1 MKGIAL
7 VVSGVVGAALVGSL
21 AYAGAQDCPSIDDL
35 KSYRPPQ
42 ATRVFAVDGSRLAD
56 LSHERRVIVELNE
69 VPNAVANGFVAV
81 EDRRFWNHRGV
92 DIRGAG
98 RAVWRNV
105 SSASMREGF
114 STLTMQLTRNVYPE
128 ALPRSDRMRRKVCE
142 VRLAGRIEDELG
154 KREIL
159 RLYLNQIYMG
169 DGLYGVEEAAR
180 AFFGKSVRGVTLAE
194 AALIVGLAKNPEGYN
209 PRRHPLRAID
219 RRNVVLD
226 VLAREGVVT
235 RDEATK
241 AKSAP
246 LRLAPPLEAAG
257 PAPYVVAAV
266 RRELR
271 ERYGSDADIMGLRV
285 YTGIDPAI
293 QRAAHEA
300 LLAQLRRIENG
311 EFGRYRHDAAPSGRL
326 DPAQGSGSPYLQGTV
341 VVMDVHT
348 GAIRA
353 LVGGRDFTHSSYDR
367 ALTARRQPG
376 SAFKPIVYA
385 AALNRGLTPS
395 TIVETT
401 PVMLADGG
409 APVWRPEDLVP
420 DSVTSLSVR
429 DALALSS
436 NHAAVRIGEQA
447 GIDNVVHMARA
458 LGLTTPIPS
467 YPSIFLGSAEV
478 IPAEFTAA
486 YATLANG
493 GRSVRPTLITRIDD
507 ARGNV
512 LWQAEAAQ
520 RQVVDAGVA
529 FLTTS
534 MMEGVVDH
542 GTGAAV
548 RRAGFW
554 LPAAGKT
561 GTTNEAKDV
570 WFAGATPDLAAAVWI
585 GFDQPKQIL
594 ANASGGRLAAPV
606 WAEVMKTAYD
616 GRPAPGSWQP
626 PANVV
631 TAAIDMDSGE
641 LATAN
646 CPQERIRIEYFLS
659 GTEPRRY
666 CPVHGQSGVERALR
680 GLWQRITGRGGN

>member
-1 MKGIAL
+1 
-7 VVSGVVGAALVGSL
+7 
-21 AYAGAQDCPSIDDL
+21 
-35 KSYRPPQ
+35 
-42 ATRVFAVDGSRLAD
+42 
-56 LSHERRVIVELNE
+56 
-69 VPNAVANGFVAV
+69 
-81 EDRRFWNHRGV
+81 
-92 DIRGAG
+92 
-98 RAVWRNV
+98 
-105 SSASMREGF
+105 
-114 STLTMQLTRNVYPE
+114 
-128 ALPRSDRMRRKVCE
+128 
-142 VRLAGRIEDELG
+142 
-154 KREIL
+154 
-159 RLYLNQIYMG
+159 
-169 DGLYGVEEAAR
+169 
-180 AFFGKSVRGVTLAE
+180 
-194 AALIVGLAKNPEGYN
+194 
-209 PRRHPLRAID
+209 
-219 RRNVVLD
+219 
-226 VLAREGVVT
+226 
-235 RDEATK
+235 
-241 AKSAP
+241 
-246 LRLAPPLEAAG
+246 
-257 PAPYVVAAV
+257 
-266 RRELR
+266 
-271 ERYGSDADIMGLRV
+271 
-285 YTGIDPAI
+285 
-293 QRAAHEA
+293 
-300 LLAQLRRIENG
+300 
-311 EFGRYRHDAAPSGRL
+311 
-326 DPAQGSGSPYLQGTV
+326 
-341 VVMDVHT
+341 MDVHT

-436 NHAAVRIGEQA
+436 NHAAVRVGEHA

-458 LGLTTPIPS
+458 LGLSTPIPP

-512 LWQAEAAQ
+512 LWQAEGAQ

-570 WFAGATPDLAAAVWI
+570 WFAGATPDLAAAVWM

-606 WAEVMKTAYD
+606 WAEIMKAAYS
-616 GRPAPGSWQP
+616 GRPTPGSWQP
-626 PANVV
+626 PPNVV

-646 CPQERIRIEYFLS
+646 CPPERIRIEYFLG

-666 CPVHGQSGVERALR
+666 CPVHGQSGVSGRCAVSGSGSR
-680 GLWQRITGRGGN
+680 GAAETDRGPEGSARLDSLFRIDRSFGRLQDR